1 MGTGCRPAAVLAR
14 PENTY
19 PAAEPGKPTQ
29 PCCWAGRATLLLSR
43 GRRNRPS
50 RLPPLAGRS
59 PRSLSRAPGS
69 VRPRGQGAAIVRRSC
84 RPIAAFALA
93 GTRVAPGEPGP
104 AGSPPA
110 TVAEAAL
117 PRGRG
122 AGSSAMTLS
131 RGCLSS
137 ESGQATDGAPKQTQT
152 DSDPGLPLTAIV
164 RSKGTAGSVD
174 ETRTRRR
181 RSAPSPLLWPF
192 HGRTR
197 PAPTAV

>member
-122 AGSSAMTLS
+122 AGSGAMTLS
-131 RGCLSS
+131 RDYLSS
-137 ESGQATDGAPKQTQT
+137 ESGQCTDGAPSAEADADRLGSRTPGYGPRPFQRYRRQRRR
-152 DSDPGLPLTAIV
+152 DSDAPAV
-164 RSKGTAGSVD
+164 RVALL
-174 ETRTRRR
+174 RA
-181 RSAPSPLLWPF
+181 RSFQLL
-192 HGRTR
+192 
-197 PAPTAV
+197 